1 MRLPAAGSASPRL
14 LVVSGPRYRFD
25 FPGAIA
31 AAGTYIWIANG
42 YGGRFG
48 RGSLTELNT
57 RTGRLVRSLSGDGI
71 NGPVALA
78 VSGDDLWVLND
89 LPEDRGMVA
98 KLNATTGRT
107 IWTAG
112 GDRYGFSDPDA
123 LAVSGDR
130 LWVTNL
136 YAAGDGG
143 SVTVLDA
150 RTGRW
155 IKTLSGG
162 CLGFYSPARIVSA
175 HHHIWVA
182 NSYIDATGGSVT
194 ELSASDGQWIRALSG
209 SSWIQNLL
217 KHRLHSLPD
226 HRRLPVL
233 QPGAARGGRQPHLG
247 VRRPADNTRD
257 PVTTKT
263 STTALERRDSTRR
276 RRTSELRQV
285 PALPRL

>member
-1 MRLPAAGSASPRL
+1 MG
-14 LVVSGPRYRFD
+14 
-25 FPGAIA
+25 A
-31 AAGTYIWIANG
+31 AADSAGV
-42 YGGRFG
+42 
-48 RGSLTELNT
+48 SLTELNT

-78 VSGDDLWVLND
+78 VRGDDLWVLND

-217 KHRLHSLPD
+217 NIGCTHDLTT
-226 HRRLPVL
+226 
-233 QPGAARGGRQPHLG
+233 GGYPFS
-247 VRRPADNTRD
+247 N
-257 PVTTKT
+257 
-263 STTALERRDSTRR
+263 
-276 RRTSELRQV
+276 
-285 PALPRL
+285 PALIAAVGSRIWVFDGPLTILATQ